1 MLTLGEV
8 HTGLLQ
14 HSSSLP
20 PDRAAHAVSLLLGE
34 RVRQSERPI
43 AYALSPE
50 VLTGVDCA
58 LASLSGAR
66 TRAVGTTMSRACLTG
81 GHILQGST
89 YVRVVRSDANRRL
102 PWSYYLSRPGFV
114 EVIGRT
120 DLRRADRDGQ
130 MVDDLARGFV
140 IPEPPI
146 GTLDLGAISGRVMD
160 SVQFRAGPDRAPPF
174 KMWRT
179 RLRWAAVPT
188 EESSES
194 AEPRVRFTIEEGN
207 VRTLTVMANVD
218 SPTHVVELCEDL
230 ALHDWLL
237 TSLLLILE
245 RSQIGALRRSEVV
258 HRLAPAVDHLLHL
271 WMPAVRIN
279 QSLLGVWES
288 IERWPG
294 FTRQWRSSVDRVRD
308 QVSVSTLA
316 LYNAITELSAG
327 SV

>member
-14 HSSSLP
+14 HSSSLS

-43 AYALSPE
+43 AYAVSPA
-50 VLTGVDCA
+50 VLTGVDCT

-89 YVRVVRSDANRRL
+89 YVRVVRSDVNRRL
-102 PWSYYLSRPGFV
+102 PWSYYLSRPGSV
-114 EVIGRT
+114 EAIGR
-120 DLRRADRDGQ
+120 ADP
-130 MVDDLARGFV
+130 DDLVRGFV

-160 SVQFRAGPDRAPPF
+160 SVQVRAGPDRAPPF

-179 RLRWAAVPT
+179 RLRWAAVPAMT
-188 EESSES
+188 NPENPQG

-207 VRTLTVMANVD
+207 VRTLTVMANTD

-245 RSQIGALRRSEVV
+245 RSRIGALPRSEVV

-271 WMPAVRIN
+271 WMPAVRVN

-294 FTRQWRSSVDRVRD
+294 FTRQWRASVDRVRD
-308 QVSVSTLA
+308 QVAVSTLA

>member
-43 AYALSPE
+43 AYTVSPE

-58 LASLSGAR
+58 LAGLSGAR
-66 TRAVGTTMSRACLTG
+66 TRVIGTTMSRACITG

-89 YVRVVRSDANRRL
+89 YVRVGRSDANRRL
-102 PWSYYLSRPGFV
+102 PWSHYLSRPGSV
-114 EVIGRT
+114 EAIGR
-120 DLRRADRDGQ
+120 ADP
-130 MVDDLARGFV
+130 DDLVRGFA

-160 SVQFRAGPDRAPPF
+160 SVQVRAGPDRAPPF
-174 KMWRT
+174 RMWRT
-179 RLRWAAVPT
+179 RLRWAAMPIA
-188 EESSES
+188 EHSES
-194 AEPRVRFTIEEGN
+194 AEPRVRFTVEEGN
-207 VRTLTVMANVD
+207 VRTLTVIANVN

-237 TSLLLILE
+237 TSLVLILE
-245 RSQIGALRRSEVV
+245 RSRIGALPRSEVV

-271 WMPAVRIN
+271 WMPAVRVN

-294 FTRQWRSSVDRVRD
+294 FTRQWRASVDRVRD
-308 QVSVSTLA
+308 QVAVSTLA
-316 LYNAITELSAG
+316 LYNAITELSTG
-327 SV
+327 SL

>member
-1 MLTLGEV
+1 MFALGEV

-43 AYALSPE
+43 AYAVSPE
-50 VLTGVDCA
+50 VLTGVDCG

-66 TRAVGTTMSRACLTG
+66 TRAIGTATSHACITG

-89 YVRVVRSDANRRL
+89 YVRVVRSDTNRRL
-102 PWSYYLSRPGFV
+102 PWSHYLSRPGSV
-114 EVIGRT
+114 EAIGR
-120 DLRRADRDGQ
+120 ADPE
-130 MVDDLARGFV
+130 DLARGFMV
-140 IPEPPI
+140 PEPPI

-179 RLRWAAVPT
+179 RLRWAAVLT
-188 EESSES
+188 AQNSEC

-207 VRTLTVMANVD
+207 IRTLTVMANLN
-218 SPTHVVELCEDL
+218 SPRHVVELCEDL

-237 TSLLLILE
+237 AALLLILE
-245 RSQIGALRRSEVV
+245 RSRIGDLPRGEVV
-258 HRLAPAVDHLLHL
+258 RRLAPAVDHLLHL
-271 WMPAVRIN
+271 WMPAVRVD

-288 IERWPG
+288 LERRPG
-294 FTRQWRSSVDRVRD
+294 FTRQWRANVDRVRD
-308 QVSVSTLA
+308 QVAVSTLA
-316 LYNAITELSAG
+316 LYNAVTELSAG
-327 SV
+327 SA